1 MSREKNPTHTRILQS
16 TWKLLEAGKGN
27 ATRMSDI
34 AKAAKISRQALYL
47 HFPNRAELLLE
58 TTHYVDEIHDIDS
71 KMAKI
76 QNAKTGVEHLTTWVD
91 VWGHHIPEIYGIAKA
106 LLAMKDND
114 EAAQAA
120 WNDRMQA
127 VRRGCAAAVSDLN
140 AEGAL
145 KKTLSENEATDIL
158 WSIHSIG
165 TWEQFRVECGWSQ
178 AHYIEMIQKITA
190 QALLRSQ

>member
-1 MSREKNPTHTRILQS
+1 MSSKKNPTRIRILQS

-58 TTHYVDEIHDIDS
+58 TTHYVDEIHGIDS

-76 QNAKTGVEHLTTWVD
+76 QNAQTGIEHLTTWVD
-91 VWGHHIPEIYGIAKA
+91 VWGNHIPEIYGIAKA

-127 VRRGCAAAVSDLN
+127 VRRGCSAAISDLN
-140 AEGAL
+140 SEGVL
-145 KKTLSENEATDIL
+145 KDSLGEKEATDIL
-158 WSIHSIG
+158 CSIHSIG
-165 TWEQFRVECGWSQ
+165 TWEQFRLECGWSQ
-178 AHYIEMIQKITA
+178 VDYIAMIQTITA
-190 QALLRSQ
+190 QALLRPQ